1 MNYFIVKFIV
11 NIIVM
16 PLIFMLLWDFVMPT
30 VFGLK
35 TITYLQ
41 AIALII
47 MTNIIFKNR
56 NLDKEKDKQTEE
68 EKIKQDIIKI
78 EEMFEK
84 YKERLYK
91 KD

>member
-1 MNYFIVKFIV
+1 
-11 NIIVM
+11 M

-47 MTNIIFKNR
+47 MANIIFKNR
-56 NLDKEKDKQTEE
+56 NLDKEKDKQMEE

>member
-1 MNYFIVKFIV
+1 MNYFIIKFIV

-47 MTNIIFKNR
+47 MANIIFKNR
-56 NLDKEKDKQTEE
+56 NLDKEKDKQMEE